1 MASTKKEG
9 NEMEPTDLSDLDLSL
24 SPPTTEGGDANGPAH
39 VVQFYDDETFL
50 LGAIGRFVGPA
61 LGAGEACLII
71 ATAPHQAQIAQQLA
85 ARGFDLAALSE
96 QGRYVA
102 LDAAETLSR
111 FMVDGWP
118 DEKRFVEVVG
128 ATVAR
133 AVAAGQ
139 VPHVH
144 GFGEMV
150 ALLCAE
156 GRPEAAIRLE
166 ELWNDLAKTLS
177 FSLLCA
183 YPLAAFRGQAY
194 GATLLRIC
202 GAHSSAFPS
211 EGLNGHADR
220 LGFIVGPQEKAQA
233 IETQGMGREIA
244 QARLAA
250 IVENSDDAIVSKSLD
265 GMVTSWN
272 PAAERMFGWTSAE
285 AVGRHITLII
295 PGERRAEEDEALSRI
310 RRGEMVDHFD
320 TMRVTKDGRLLNI
333 SLTISPI
340 RDSTGRIVGASKIA
354 RDVTEKKRVEAE
366 LSEKLLELADVD
378 RRKDEF
384 LAMLGHELRNPL
396 SAVRNAVV
404 TARLDPSRRDRALDI
419 AYRQTDQLARLVDD
433 LLDVA
438 RITRGRM
445 TLRME
450 TVRLGGV
457 VERAVETTRDL
468 VEARAHLLTLALPDE
483 PLHVSGDP
491 SRLEQVVVNLIT
503 NAAKY
508 TEPGGRIEVM
518 ARREGEQAVLRV
530 RDNGVGI
537 AREML
542 SRVFDLFAQA
552 HRGPAR
558 VEGGLGIGLTVVQR
572 LVELHGGRVEVTSE
586 GLGRGSE
593 FRVSFPCVPVADAN
607 PVPARSAGEGHGGP
621 VRVLVVDDN
630 ADVAEGLMMLLE
642 LLGHRVRVA
651 HDGMAALEA
660 VRVSVPDLM
669 LVDIGLPGMDGYE
682 LARNVRQ
689 DSRLKGVV
697 LVALTGYGR
706 DEDKRKAIEAGFDE
720 HLVKPLTVETF
731 QKLLGRLEA
740 REGPSGPAV

>member
-1 MASTKKEG
+1 
-9 NEMEPTDLSDLDLSL
+9 MERTDLGALDVS
-24 SPPTTEGGDANGPAH
+24 SNPPPAEWGEPDGSAH
-39 VVQFYDDETFL
+39 VVQFYEDETFL
-50 LGAIGRFVGPA
+50 LDAVGRFIGPA

-71 ATAPHQAQIAQQLA
+71 ATAPHQAQLAEHLA
-85 ARGFDLAALSE
+85 ARGFDLSVLGE

-128 ATVAR
+128 AAVTR

-144 GFGEMV
+144 AFGEMV
-150 ALLCAE
+150 ALLCAD

-166 ELWNDLAKTLS
+166 ALWNDLAKKLS

-183 YPLAAFRGQAY
+183 YPSGAFHGQAS

-202 GAHSSAFPS
+202 GAHSRALPS
-211 EGLNGHADR
+211 EGAAGLNGHEDR
-220 LGFIVGPQEKAQA
+220 LDLISGLPEKAPA
-233 IETQGMGREIA
+233 LETPLAGRKIA

-250 IVENSDDAIVSKSLD
+250 IVECSDDAIVSKSLD
-265 GMVTSWN
+265 GIVTSWN

-285 AVGRHITLII
+285 TVGRHITLII
-295 PGERRAEEDEALSRI
+295 PRDRRAEEDDTLARI
-310 RRGEMVDHFD
+310 RRGETLDHFE
-320 TMRVTKDGRLLNI
+320 TIRITKDGRLLNI
-333 SLTISPI
+333 SLTVSPI
-340 RDSTGRIVGASKIA
+340 RDSEGRIVGASKIA
-354 RDVTEKKRVEAE
+354 RDVTEKKRLEAE
-366 LSEKLLELADVD
+366 LAEKLLQLADGD

-396 SAVRNAVV
+396 SAVRNAIV

-438 RITRGRM
+438 RINHGRM
-445 TLRME
+445 ALRME
-450 TVRLGGV
+450 KVRLAST

-468 VEARAHLLTLALPDE
+468 VEARAHVLTLALPDE
-483 PLHVSGDP
+483 SLHVDGDP
-491 SRLEQVVVNLIT
+491 NRLEQVVVNLIT

-518 ARREGEQAVLRV
+518 VQREGERAVLRV

-537 AREML
+537 APEML
-542 SRVFDLFAQA
+542 PRVFDLFAQA

-572 LVELHGGRVEVTSE
+572 LVELHGGRVEVASE

-593 FRVSFPCVPVADAN
+593 FRVSLPCLPVAEGRA
-607 PVPARSAGEGHGGP
+607 VPASAAVEPHGGP

-642 LLGHRVRVA
+642 LLGQRVRVA

-660 VRVSVPDLM
+660 VRVNPPDLM

-682 LARNVRQ
+682 LARCIRQ
-689 DSRLKGVV
+689 DSRFKGIM

-706 DEDKRKAIEAGFDE
+706 DEDKRKATEAGFDD

-731 QKLLGRLEA
+731 QKLLGRLGKFESGG
-740 REGPSGPAV
+740 GPSAPSVSTD

>member
-1 MASTKKEG
+1 LTKEEG
-9 NEMEPTDLSDLDLSL
+9 KEMEPTDVSALDLSL
-24 SPPTTEGGDANGPAH
+24 SPPTAEWGEPDGSAH
-39 VVQFYDDETFL
+39 VVQFYDNETFL
-50 LGAIGRFVGPA
+50 LDAIGRFIGPA

-71 ATAPHQAQIAQQLA
+71 ATAPHQAQIAEQLA
-85 ARGFDLAALSE
+85 ARGFDLSALSE
-96 QGRYVA
+96 RGRYVT

-128 ATVAR
+128 ATVTQ

-144 GFGEMV
+144 AFGEMV

-166 ELWNDLAKTLS
+166 ALWNDLAKTLS

-183 YPLAAFRGQAY
+183 YPLGAFRGKAH

-202 GAHSSAFPS
+202 GAHSRAFPS
-211 EGLNGHADR
+211 EGLNGHEDR
-220 LGFIVGPQEKAQA
+220 LGFIVGSSPKVEA
-233 IETQGMGREIA
+233 INTQGMGRVIA

-265 GMVTSWN
+265 GIITSWN

-285 AVGRHITLII
+285 VLGRHITLII
-295 PGERRAEEDEALSRI
+295 PRDRRAEEDEALSRI
-310 RRGEMVDHFD
+310 RRGEMLDHFD
-320 TMRVTKDGRLLNI
+320 TVRITKDGRFLNI

-340 RDSTGRIVGASKIA
+340 RDSEGRIVGASKIA
-354 RDVTEKKRVEAE
+354 RDVTEKKRLEAE
-366 LSEKLLELADVD
+366 LSEKLLELADGD
-378 RRKDEF
+378 RRKDEV

-450 TVRLGGV
+450 TVRLAGV

-483 PLHVSGDP
+483 SLHVNGDP

-518 ARREGEQAVLRV
+518 AQREGEQAVLRV

-537 AREML
+537 APEML
-542 SRVFDLFAQA
+542 PRVFDLFAQA

-572 LVELHGGRVEVTSE
+572 LVELHGGRAEVTSE

-593 FRVSFPCVPVADAN
+593 FRLSFPCVPVADAN
-607 PVPARSAGEGHGGP
+607 AVPARSAGEGPGGP

-660 VRVSVPDLM
+660 VRVNVPDLM

-682 LARNVRQ
+682 LARNVRR

-706 DEDKRKAIEAGFDE
+706 DEDKRKAIEAGFDD

-740 REGPSGPAV
+740 RRGRSGPAV

>member
-1 MASTKKEG
+1 
-9 NEMEPTDLSDLDLSL
+9 MEPTDLSDMDLSL
-24 SPPTTEGGDANGPAH
+24 SPPTPEGGDTNGSAH
-39 VVQFYDDETFL
+39 VVQFYDDEAFPL
-50 LGAIGRFVGPA
+50 DAIGRFVGPA

-71 ATAPHQAQIAQQLA
+71 ATAPHRAQIAEQLA
-85 ARGFDLAALSE
+85 ARGFNLSALSE

-144 GFGEMV
+144 AFGEMV

-183 YPLAAFRGQAY
+183 YPLGVFRGQAS
-194 GATLLRIC
+194 GLTLLRIC
-202 GAHSSAFPS
+202 GAHWRAFPS
-211 EGLNGHADR
+211 EGLNDHCDR
-220 LGFIVGPQEKAQA
+220 LGFIVGPQEKTQA
-233 IETQGMGREIA
+233 IETQAMGVELA

-250 IVENSDDAIVSKSLD
+250 IIECSDDAIVSKSLD
-265 GMVTSWN
+265 GIVTSWN

-295 PGERRAEEDEALSRI
+295 PRERRAEEDEVISRI

-320 TMRVTKDGRLLNI
+320 TIRIAKDGRLLNI
-333 SLTISPI
+333 SLTVSPI
-340 RDSTGRIVGASKIA
+340 RDSEGRIVGASKIA
-354 RDVTEKKRVEAE
+354 RDVTERKRLEAD
-366 LSEKLLELADVD
+366 LSNKLLELAEGD

-396 SAVRNAVV
+396 AAVRNAVV

-438 RITRGRM
+438 RITHGRM

-450 TVRLGGV
+450 TVRLAGV
-457 VERAVETTRDL
+457 LDRAAETTRDL

-483 PLHVSGDP
+483 PLHVNGDP

-518 ARREGEQAVLRV
+518 ARREGEQAVVRV

-537 AREML
+537 APEML
-542 SRVFDLFAQA
+542 PRVFDLFAQG

-593 FRVSFPCVPVADAN
+593 FRVSFPCVPVADSNA
-607 PVPARSAGEGHGGP
+607 VPDRSAGEAHGGP

-651 HDGMAALEA
+651 HDGLAALEA
-660 VRVSVPDLM
+660 VRANAPDLM

-682 LARNVRQ
+682 VARNVRQ

-706 DEDKRKAIEAGFDE
+706 DEDKRKAIEAGFDD
-720 HLVKPLTVETF
+720 HLVKPLTAETF
-731 QKLLGRLEA
+731 QKLLGRLEP
-740 REGPSGPAV
+740 RKGPSGATV

>member
-1 MASTKKEG
+1 LTKEEG
-9 NEMEPTDLSDLDLSL
+9 KEMEPTDVSALDLSL
-24 SPPTTEGGDANGPAH
+24 SPPTAEWGEPDGSAH
-39 VVQFYDDETFL
+39 VVQFYDNETFL
-50 LGAIGRFVGPA
+50 LDAIGRFIGPA

-71 ATAPHQAQIAQQLA
+71 ATAPHQAQIAEQLA
-85 ARGFDLAALSE
+85 ARGFDLSALSE
-96 QGRYVA
+96 RGRYVT

-128 ATVAR
+128 ATVTQ

-144 GFGEMV
+144 AFGEMV

-166 ELWNDLAKTLS
+166 ALWNDLAKTLS

-183 YPLAAFRGQAY
+183 YPLGAFRGKAH

-202 GAHSSAFPS
+202 GAHSRAFPS
-211 EGLNGHADR
+211 EGLNGHEDR
-220 LGFIVGPQEKAQA
+220 LGFIVGSSPKVEA
-233 IETQGMGREIA
+233 INTQGMGREIA

-265 GMVTSWN
+265 GIITSWN

-285 AVGRHITLII
+285 VLGRHITLII
-295 PGERRAEEDEALSRI
+295 PRDRRAEEDEALSRI
-310 RRGEMVDHFD
+310 RRGEMLDHFD
-320 TMRVTKDGRLLNI
+320 TVRITKDGRFLNI

-340 RDSTGRIVGASKIA
+340 RDSEGRIVGASKIA
-354 RDVTEKKRVEAE
+354 RDVTEKKRLEAE
-366 LSEKLLELADVD
+366 LSEKLLELADGD

-450 TVRLGGV
+450 TVRLAGV

-483 PLHVSGDP
+483 SLHVNGDP

-518 ARREGEQAVLRV
+518 AQREGEQAVLRV

-537 AREML
+537 APEML
-542 SRVFDLFAQA
+542 PRVFDLFAQA

-572 LVELHGGRVEVTSE
+572 LVELHGGRAEVTSE

-593 FRVSFPCVPVADAN
+593 FRLSFPCVPVADAN
-607 PVPARSAGEGHGGP
+607 AVPARSAGEGPGGP

-660 VRVSVPDLM
+660 VRVNVPDLM

-682 LARNVRQ
+682 LARNVRR

-706 DEDKRKAIEAGFDE
+706 DEDKRKAIEAGFDD

-740 REGPSGPAV
+740 RRGPSGPAV

>member
-1 MASTKKEG
+1 
-9 NEMEPTDLSDLDLSL
+9 MEPTDLRELDLPL
-24 SPPTTEGGDANGPAH
+24 SPPTTERGETNGSAH
-39 VVQFYDDETFL
+39 VVQFYDDESFL
-50 LGAIGRFVGPA
+50 LDAIGRFIGPA

-71 ATAPHQAQIAQQLA
+71 ATASHHAQIAEQLT
-85 ARGFDLAALSE
+85 ARGFDLSALSE
-96 QGRYVA
+96 RGRYVT

-111 FMVDGWP
+111 FMIDGWP
-118 DEKRFVEVVG
+118 DEKRFLEVVG

-144 GFGEMV
+144 AFGEMV

-156 GRPEAAIRLE
+156 GRVEAAIHLE
-166 ELWNDLAKTLS
+166 ELWNDLAKTLA

-183 YPLAAFRGQAY
+183 YPLAAFRGQSS

-202 GAHSSAFPS
+202 GAHSCAFPS

-220 LGFIVGPQEKAQA
+220 LGFIVGPLQEAQA
-233 IETQGMGREIA
+233 IETQDMGREIA

-250 IVENSDDAIVSKSLD
+250 IVESSDDAIVSKSLD
-265 GMVTSWN
+265 GVVTSWN
-272 PAAERMFGWTSAE
+272 SAAERMFGWTSAE

-295 PGERRAEEDEALSRI
+295 PRERLSEEHEVLSRI
-310 RRGEMVDHFD
+310 RRGQMVDHFE
-320 TMRVTKDGRLLNI
+320 TVRITKDGRLLNI
-333 SLTISPI
+333 SLTVSPI
-340 RDSTGRIVGASKIA
+340 KDLDGRIVGASKIA
-354 RDVTEKKRVEAE
+354 RDITEKKRLEAE
-366 LSEKLLELADVD
+366 LSEKLLELADGD

-450 TVRLGGV
+450 TVRLAGV

-468 VEARAHLLTLALPDE
+468 VEARAHLLTLVLPDE
-483 PLHVSGDP
+483 ALHVNGDP
-491 SRLEQVVVNLIT
+491 SRLEQIVVNLIT

-508 TEPGGRIEVM
+508 TEPGGRIEVT

-537 AREML
+537 APEML
-542 SRVFDLFAQA
+542 PRVFDLFAQA

-572 LVELHGGRVEVTSE
+572 LVELHGGRAEVSSE

-593 FRVSFPCVPVADAN
+593 FRVSFPCVPVADAKAD
-607 PVPARSAGEGHGGP
+607 PARSAEEAHGGP

-660 VRVSVPDLM
+660 VRVNVPDLM

-682 LARNVRQ
+682 VARNVRK

-706 DEDKRKAIEAGFDE
+706 DEDKRKAIEAGFDD

-731 QKLLGRLEA
+731 QKLLGRLEL
-740 REGPSGPAV
+740 RRGPSGATL

>member
-1 MASTKKEG
+1 
-9 NEMEPTDLSDLDLSL
+9 MERTDLSDLDLPS
-24 SPPTTEGGDANGPAH
+24 SPSTAEGSETDDSAH
-39 VVQFYDDETFL
+39 VVQFYDDHTFL
-50 LGAIGRFVGPA
+50 LDVIGRFIGPA
-61 LGAGEACLII
+61 LGGGEACLII
-71 ATAPHQAQIAQQLA
+71 ATAPHQAQIAEQLA
-85 ARGFDLAALSE
+85 ARGFDLSALSGR
-96 QGRYVA
+96 GRYVT

-128 ATVAR
+128 ATVTQ

-144 GFGEMV
+144 AFGEMV

-183 YPLAAFRGQAY
+183 YPLGAFRGQAY

-202 GAHSSAFPS
+202 GAHSRAFPS
-211 EGLNGHADR
+211 EGLNGHEDR
-220 LGFIVGPQEKAQA
+220 LGFIVGSSQKVEA

-265 GMVTSWN
+265 GIITSWN

-295 PGERRAEEDEALSRI
+295 PRDRRAEEDEALSRI
-310 RRGEMVDHFD
+310 RRGEMLDHFD
-320 TMRVTKDGRLLNI
+320 TVRITKDGRLLNI

-340 RDSTGRIVGASKIA
+340 RDSEGRIVGASKIA
-354 RDVTEKKRVEAE
+354 RDVTEKKGLEAE
-366 LSEKLLELADVD
+366 LSDKLLQLADGD

-450 TVRLGGV
+450 TVRLAGV

-468 VEARAHLLTLALPDE
+468 LETRAHLLTLALPDE
-483 PLHVSGDP
+483 SPHVNGDP
-491 SRLEQVVVNLIT
+491 SRLEQIVVNLIT

-518 ARREGEQAVLRV
+518 VRREGEQAVLRV

-537 AREML
+537 APEML
-542 SRVFDLFAQA
+542 PRVFDLFAQA
-552 HRGPAR
+552 QRGPAR

-572 LVELHGGRVEVTSE
+572 LVELHGGRAEVASE

-593 FRVSFPCVPVADAN
+593 FSVSFPCVPVADAN
-607 PVPARSAGEGHGGP
+607 PAPARSAGEGHGGP

-660 VRVSVPDLM
+660 VRVNVPDLM

-682 LARNVRQ
+682 LAGRVRE
-689 DSRLKGVV
+689 DFRLKGVV

-706 DEDKRKAIEAGFDE
+706 DEDKRKAIEAGFDD

-731 QKLLGRLEA
+731 QKLLGRLEP
-740 REGPSGPAV
+740 RGGPSVTTA

>member
-1 MASTKKEG
+1 
-9 NEMEPTDLSDLDLSL
+9 MERSDLGDLDLSSS
-24 SPPTTEGGDANGPAH
+24 SPTADREEPDGSTH

-50 LGAIGRFVGPA
+50 LDAISCFIGPA
-61 LGAGEACLII
+61 LRAGEACLII
-71 ATAPHQAQIAQQLA
+71 ATAPHQTKLAERLA
-85 ARGFDLAALSE
+85 AGAFDLSALCE
-96 QGRYVA
+96 QGRYVT

-128 ATVAR
+128 GTVAR
-133 AVAAGQ
+133 AAAAGQ

-144 GFGEMV
+144 AFGEMV

-166 ELWNDLAKTLS
+166 ELSNDLAKTLS

-183 YPLAAFRGQAY
+183 YPSGAFRGQAY

-202 GAHSSAFPS
+202 GVHSRAFASESSA
-211 EGLNGHADR
+211 GLNGREDR
-220 LGFIVGPQEKAQA
+220 VGTITALPEKAPA
-233 IETQGMGREIA
+233 RETESAGPDIA

-250 IVENSDDAIVSKSLD
+250 IVEWSDDAIVSKSLD
-265 GMVTSWN
+265 GIITSWN

-295 PGERRAEEDEALSRI
+295 PRDRRAEEDEALSRI
-310 RRGEMVDHFD
+310 RRGKILEHFE
-320 TMRVTKDGRLLNI
+320 TIRITKDGRLLNI

-340 RDSTGRIVGASKIA
+340 KNAEGCIVGASKIA
-354 RDVTEKKRVEAE
+354 RDITEKKRLEAE
-366 LSEKLLELADVD
+366 LAEKLLQLADED
-378 RRKDEF
+378 RRKNEF

-396 SAVRNAVV
+396 SAVRNAVI

-445 TLRME
+445 SLRME
-450 TVRLGGV
+450 TVRLASV
-457 VERAVETTRDL
+457 VERAVEATRDL
-468 VEARAHLLTLALPDE
+468 VEARAHVLSLALADKS
-483 PLHVSGDP
+483 LHVDGDVN
-491 SRLEQVVVNLIT
+491 RLEQVVVNLIT
-503 NAAKY
+503 NAEKY

-518 ARREGEQAVLRV
+518 VQREDEEAVLRV

-537 AREML
+537 APDML
-542 SRVFDLFAQA
+542 PRVFDLFAQA
-552 HRGPAR
+552 QRGPER
-558 VEGGLGIGLTVVQR
+558 IEGGLGIGLTVVQR
-572 LVELHGGRVEVTSE
+572 LVELHGGRVKVISE

-593 FRVSFPCVPVADAN
+593 FRVSLPCLPVADGAA
-607 PVPARSAGEGHGGP
+607 VPARTEVEAHGGP

-651 HDGMAALEA
+651 HDGIAALEA
-660 VRVSVPDLM
+660 VRVNVPDLM

-682 LARNVRQ
+682 LARSVRQ
-689 DSRLKGVV
+689 DPRLKDVM

-706 DEDKRKAIEAGFDE
+706 DEDKRKAVEAGFDD
-720 HLVKPLTVETF
+720 HLVKPLTVEAF
-731 QKLLGRLEA
+731 QKLLGRLGKFEA
-740 REGPSGPAV
+740 RGGPSGATVSTD

>member
-1 MASTKKEG
+1 LTKEEG
-9 NEMEPTDLSDLDLSL
+9 KEMEPTDVSALDLSL
-24 SPPTTEGGDANGPAH
+24 SPPTAEWGEPDGSAH
-39 VVQFYDDETFL
+39 VVQFYDNETFL
-50 LGAIGRFVGPA
+50 LDAIGRFIGPA

-71 ATAPHQAQIAQQLA
+71 ATAPHQAQIAEQLA
-85 ARGFDLAALSE
+85 ARGFDLSALSE
-96 QGRYVA
+96 RGRYVT

-128 ATVAR
+128 ATVTQ

-144 GFGEMV
+144 AFGEMV

-166 ELWNDLAKTLS
+166 ALWNDLAKTLS

-183 YPLAAFRGQAY
+183 YPLGAFRGKAH

-202 GAHSSAFPS
+202 GAHSRAFPS
-211 EGLNGHADR
+211 EGLNGHEDR
-220 LGFIVGPQEKAQA
+220 LGFIVGSSPKVEA
-233 IETQGMGREIA
+233 INTQGMGRVIA

-265 GMVTSWN
+265 GIITSWN

-285 AVGRHITLII
+285 VLGRHITLII
-295 PGERRAEEDEALSRI
+295 PRDRRAEEDEALSRI
-310 RRGEMVDHFD
+310 RRGEMLDHFD
-320 TMRVTKDGRLLNI
+320 TVRITKDGRFLNI

-340 RDSTGRIVGASKIA
+340 RDSEGRIVGASKIA
-354 RDVTEKKRVEAE
+354 RDVTEKKRLEAE
-366 LSEKLLELADVD
+366 LSEKLLELADGD

-450 TVRLGGV
+450 TVRLAGV

-483 PLHVSGDP
+483 SLHVNGDP

-518 ARREGEQAVLRV
+518 AQREGEQAVLRV

-537 AREML
+537 APEML
-542 SRVFDLFAQA
+542 PRVFDLFAQA

-572 LVELHGGRVEVTSE
+572 LVELHGGRAEVTSE

-593 FRVSFPCVPVADAN
+593 FRLSFPCVPVADAN
-607 PVPARSAGEGHGGP
+607 AVPARSAGEGPGGP

-660 VRVSVPDLM
+660 VRVNVPDLM

-682 LARNVRQ
+682 LARNVRR

-706 DEDKRKAIEAGFDE
+706 DEDKRKAIEAGFDD

-740 REGPSGPAV
+740 RRGRSGPAV

>member
-1 MASTKKEG
+1 MALTKKEG

-133 AVAAGQ
+133 AAAAGQ

-144 GFGEMV
+144 AFGEMV

-166 ELWNDLAKTLS
+166 ELWNDLAKSLS

-202 GAHSSAFPS
+202 GAHSQAFPS

-233 IETQGMGREIA
+233 IETQGMGRELA

-250 IVENSDDAIVSKSLD
+250 IVESSDDAIVSKSLD
-265 GMVTSWN
+265 GIVTSWN

-320 TMRVTKDGRLLNI
+320 TIRVTKDGRLLNI

-354 RDVTEKKRVEAE
+354 RDVTEKKRLEAE
-366 LSEKLLELADVD
+366 LSEKLLELADSD

-396 SAVRNAVV
+396 SAVRNSVV

-537 AREML
+537 APEML

-586 GLGRGSE
+586 GLGRGAE
-593 FRVSFPCVPVADAN
+593 FHVSFPCVPVADAN

-642 LLGHRVRVA
+642 LLGHLVRVA

-660 VRVSVPDLM
+660 VRVNVPDLM

-731 QKLLGRLEA
+731 QKLLGWLEA
-740 REGPSGPAV
+740 RRGPSGATA

>member
-1 MASTKKEG
+1 LTKKEG
-9 NEMEPTDLSDLDLSL
+9 DEMEPTDLRDLDLSL
-24 SPPTTEGGDANGPAH
+24 SSPTGEWGEANGSAH
-39 VVQFYDDETFL
+39 VVQFYDDEAFPL
-50 LGAIGRFVGPA
+50 DAIGRFVGPA

-71 ATAPHQAQIAQQLA
+71 ATAPHHAQIARQLA
-85 ARGFDLAALSE
+85 ARGFDLSALSE

-118 DEKRFVEVVG
+118 DERRFVEVVG

-144 GFGEMV
+144 AFGEMV

-183 YPLAAFRGQAY
+183 YPLAAFRAQTY

-202 GAHSSAFPS
+202 GAHSRAFPS
-211 EGLNGHADR
+211 EGLNGHDDR
-220 LGFIVGPQEKAQA
+220 LGFIVGPPENAQA
-233 IETQGMGREIA
+233 LETQVMGREIA

-250 IVENSDDAIVSKSLD
+250 IVESSDDAIVSKSLD
-265 GMVTSWN
+265 GIVTSWN

-295 PGERRAEEDEALSRI
+295 PRERHSEEDEVLSRI

-320 TMRVTKDGRLLNI
+320 TIRITKDGRLLNI

-340 RDSTGRIVGASKIA
+340 RDSDGRIVGASKIA
-354 RDVTEKKRVEAE
+354 RDITGKKRLEAE

-438 RITRGRM
+438 RITHGRM

-450 TVRLGGV
+450 TVRLAGV
-457 VERAVETTRDL
+457 LERAAETTRDL

-483 PLHVSGDP
+483 PLHVNGDP
-491 SRLEQVVVNLIT
+491 SRLEQIVVNLIT

-508 TEPGGRIEVM
+508 TEQGGRIEVM

-537 AREML
+537 APEML
-542 SRVFDLFAQA
+542 PRVFDLFAQA
-552 HRGPAR
+552 QRGPAR

-593 FRVSFPCVPVADAN
+593 FRVSFPCVPVADASAA
-607 PVPARSAGEGHGGP
+607 PDRSAGEAHGRP

-651 HDGMAALEA
+651 HDGLAALEA
-660 VRVSVPDLM
+660 VRTSAPDLM

-682 LARNVRQ
+682 VARSVRQ

-706 DEDKRKAIEAGFDE
+706 DEDKRKAIEAGFDD

-740 REGPSGPAV
+740 RRGPSGATA

>member
-1 MASTKKEG
+1 
-9 NEMEPTDLSDLDLSL
+9 
-24 SPPTTEGGDANGPAH
+24 
-39 VVQFYDDETFL
+39 
-50 LGAIGRFVGPA
+50 
-61 LGAGEACLII
+61 
-71 ATAPHQAQIAQQLA
+71 
-85 ARGFDLAALSE
+85 
-96 QGRYVA
+96 
-102 LDAAETLSR
+102 
-111 FMVDGWP
+111 
-118 DEKRFVEVVG
+118 
-128 ATVAR
+128 
-133 AVAAGQ
+133 
-139 VPHVH
+139 
-144 GFGEMV
+144 
-150 ALLCAE
+150 
-156 GRPEAAIRLE
+156 
-166 ELWNDLAKTLS
+166 
-177 FSLLCA
+177 
-183 YPLAAFRGQAY
+183 
-194 GATLLRIC
+194 
-202 GAHSSAFPS
+202 
-211 EGLNGHADR
+211 
-220 LGFIVGPQEKAQA
+220 
-233 IETQGMGREIA
+233 
-244 QARLAA
+244 
-250 IVENSDDAIVSKSLD
+250 
-265 GMVTSWN
+265 
-272 PAAERMFGWTSAE
+272 
-285 AVGRHITLII
+285 
-295 PGERRAEEDEALSRI
+295 
-310 RRGEMVDHFD
+310 MVDHFD
-320 TMRVTKDGRLLNI
+320 TIRVTKDGRLLNI

-340 RDSTGRIVGASKIA
+340 RDSEGRIVGASKIA
-354 RDVTEKKRVEAE
+354 RDVTEKKRLEAE
-366 LSEKLLELADVD
+366 LSEKLLELADGD

-450 TVRLGGV
+450 TVRLAGV

-483 PLHVSGDP
+483 SLHVNGDP

-518 ARREGEQAVLRV
+518 AQREGEQAVLRV

-537 AREML
+537 APEML
-542 SRVFDLFAQA
+542 PRVFDLFAQA

-572 LVELHGGRVEVTSE
+572 LVELHGGRAEVTSE

-593 FRVSFPCVPVADAN
+593 FRLSFPCVPVADAN
-607 PVPARSAGEGHGGP
+607 AVPARSAGEGPGGP

-660 VRVSVPDLM
+660 VRVNVPDLM

-740 REGPSGPAV
+740 RRGPSGPAV

>member
-1 MASTKKEG
+1 LTKEEG
-9 NEMEPTDLSDLDLSL
+9 KEMEPTDVSALDLSL
-24 SPPTTEGGDANGPAH
+24 SPPTAEWGEPDGSAH
-39 VVQFYDDETFL
+39 VVQFYDNETFL
-50 LGAIGRFVGPA
+50 LDAIGRFIGPA

-71 ATAPHQAQIAQQLA
+71 ATAPHQAQIAEQLA
-85 ARGFDLAALSE
+85 ARGFDLSALSE
-96 QGRYVA
+96 RGRYVT

-128 ATVAR
+128 ATVTQ

-144 GFGEMV
+144 AFGEMV

-166 ELWNDLAKTLS
+166 ALWNDLAKTLS

-183 YPLAAFRGQAY
+183 YPLGAFRGKAH

-202 GAHSSAFPS
+202 GAHSRAFPS
-211 EGLNGHADR
+211 EGLNGHEDR
-220 LGFIVGPQEKAQA
+220 LGFIVGSSPKVEA
-233 IETQGMGREIA
+233 INTQGMGRVIA

-265 GMVTSWN
+265 GIITSWN

-285 AVGRHITLII
+285 VLGRHITLII
-295 PGERRAEEDEALSRI
+295 PRDRRAEEDEALSRI
-310 RRGEMVDHFD
+310 RRGEMLDHFD
-320 TMRVTKDGRLLNI
+320 TVRITKDGRFLNI

-340 RDSTGRIVGASKIA
+340 RDSEGRIVGASKIA
-354 RDVTEKKRVEAE
+354 RDVTEKKRLEAE
-366 LSEKLLELADVD
+366 LSEKLLELADGD

-450 TVRLGGV
+450 TVRLAGV

-468 VEARAHLLTLALPDE
+468 VEARAHLLTLALPE
-483 PLHVSGDP
+483 ESLHVNGDP

-518 ARREGEQAVLRV
+518 AQREGEQAVLRV

-537 AREML
+537 APEML
-542 SRVFDLFAQA
+542 PRVFDLFAQA

-572 LVELHGGRVEVTSE
+572 LVELHGGRAEVTSE

-593 FRVSFPCVPVADAN
+593 FRLSFPCVPVADAN
-607 PVPARSAGEGHGGP
+607 AVPARSAGEGPGGP

-660 VRVSVPDLM
+660 VRVNVPDLM

-682 LARNVRQ
+682 LARNVRR

-706 DEDKRKAIEAGFDE
+706 DEDKRKAIEAGFDD

-740 REGPSGPAV
+740 RRGRSGPAV

>member
-1 MASTKKEG
+1 MALTKKEG

-71 ATAPHQAQIAQQLA
+71 ATASHQAQIAQQLA

-133 AVAAGQ
+133 AAAAGQ

-144 GFGEMV
+144 AFGEMV

-166 ELWNDLAKTLS
+166 ELWNDLAKSLS

-202 GAHSSAFPS
+202 GAHSQAFPS

-233 IETQGMGREIA
+233 IETQGMGRELA

-250 IVENSDDAIVSKSLD
+250 IVESSDDAIVSKSLD
-265 GMVTSWN
+265 GIVTSWN

-320 TMRVTKDGRLLNI
+320 TIRVTKDGRLLNI

-354 RDVTEKKRVEAE
+354 RDVTEKKRLEAE
-366 LSEKLLELADVD
+366 LSEKLLELADSD

-396 SAVRNAVV
+396 SAVRNSVV

-537 AREML
+537 APEML

-586 GLGRGSE
+586 GLGRGAE
-593 FRVSFPCVPVADAN
+593 FHVSFPCVPVADAN

-642 LLGHRVRVA
+642 LLGHLVRVA

-660 VRVSVPDLM
+660 VRVNVPDLM

-731 QKLLGRLEA
+731 QKLLGWLEA
-740 REGPSGPAV
+740 RRGPSGATA